1 MVFFNFYCWNFV
13 SKADGSLIVSRLKL
27 IFRQEFCSQKQLA
40 SLDVITFLVV
50 PDINYDD
57 SVEQEHLSFCEESNL
72 FAAFNFSD
80 RNFLRK
86 ADSSRILLEL
96 CLKFRQEFRSQK
108 LHAVM
113 LFRTSIMMTP
123 SSKSIFLFVKN
134 RICLPLCKKETHSIL
149 LAFFGQWTC
158 GDGFFQKYLGNF
170 RLNFQ
175 YIFCHYVSLMI
186 FL

>member
-1 MVFFNFYCWNFV
+1 MATELKFQHEFF
-13 SKADGSLIVSRLKL
+13 
-27 IFRQEFCSQKQLA
+27 SQKQLA
-40 SLDVITFLVV
+40 SPNVITFLVV

-149 LAFFGQWTC
+149 LAFFHERWTC
-158 GDGFFQKYLGNF
+158 DEGFFSKMSKKPIWVDGQNKLWCIWG
-170 RLNFQ
+170 
-175 YIFCHYVSLMI
+175 IFG
-186 FL
+186 